1 MAQPNA
7 IHHRRAA
14 CEQQAIDPRGVV
26 VSAPT
31 PLLDFFKRGD
41 VARDVRLLAAQGG
54 LAPRAHEQLAL
65 LVLLLEDP
73 DPEIRQVADATLN
86 NIPVEALQAFL
97 ARSDVSIG
105 LREFFG
111 DRGVFPAEIPSIE
124 ADDPLIDTSGE
135 VVVGHDDVEM
145 LPEGA
150 DRDSVMQLLGKMTFP
165 QRLKAALKGTKE
177 MRSILIRDPNK
188 MISSSVLSSPKL
200 TDSEVEA
207 FARMASVSE
216 DVLRTIGANR
226 AWMKS
231 YKIAVALT
239 KNPKCPV
246 ALSMNLMS
254 RLNDRDMAMLSVD
267 RNVPE
272 PLRIAA
278 RKKMVSATSRK

>member
-1 MAQPNA
+1 M
-7 IHHRRAA
+7 
-14 CEQQAIDPRGVV
+14 
-26 VSAPT
+26 SAPT

-73 DPEIRQVADATLN
+73 DQEIREVADATLN
-86 NIPVEALQAFL
+86 SIPVGSLEAFL

-111 DRGVFPAEIPSIE
+111 DRGIFPAEIPAIE
-124 ADDPLIDTSGE
+124 VDEPLIDTSDE
-135 VVVGHDDVEM
+135 PVEQDEDVEL

-150 DRDSVMQLLGKMTFP
+150 DRDSVMQALGKMTFP

-177 MRSILIRDPNK
+177 MRAVLIRDPNK
-188 MISSSVLSSPKL
+188 MVSSSVLSSPKL

-231 YKIAVALT
+231 YKIVVALT

-278 RKKMVSATSRK
+278 RKKIVAATSKK

>member
-1 MAQPNA
+1 M
-7 IHHRRAA
+7 
-14 CEQQAIDPRGVV
+14 
-26 VSAPT
+26 SAPT

-54 LAPRAHEQLAL
+54 LAPRAHEQLAI

-73 DPEIRQVADATLN
+73 DPEVRDVADATLGS
-86 NIPVEALQAFL
+86 IPVAALEAFL

-105 LREFFG
+105 LREFFA
-111 DRGVFPAEIPSIE
+111 DRGVFPAEIPAIE
-124 ADDPLIDTSGE
+124 VDEPLIDTSDEPIGAE
-135 VVVGHDDVEM
+135 EDELA

-177 MRSILIRDPNK
+177 MRSVLIRDPNK
-188 MISSSVLSSPKL
+188 MIANSVLSSPKL

-231 YKIAVALT
+231 YKIIVALT

-246 ALSMNLMS
+246 ALSLNLMA
-254 RLNDRDMAMLSVD
+254 RLNDRDLSTLSVD

-278 RKKMVSATSRK
+278 RKKVVGATQRK